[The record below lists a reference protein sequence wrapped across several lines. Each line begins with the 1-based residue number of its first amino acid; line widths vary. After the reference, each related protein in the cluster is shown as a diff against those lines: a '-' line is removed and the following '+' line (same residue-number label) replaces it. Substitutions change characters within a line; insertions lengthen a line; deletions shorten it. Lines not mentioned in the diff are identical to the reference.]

1 MQLEEVKSKLIE
13 IQNSTF
19 ESKLLNLIF
28 DFYQQQDAIKNA
40 LTELQDKLNA
50 TIIEVNALLA
60 EKEEKVK
67 EKE

>member
-28 DFYQQQDAIKNA
+28 DFYQ
-40 LTELQDKLNA
+40 
-50 TIIEVNALLA
+50 
-60 EKEEKVK
+60 
-67 EKE
+67 